1 MRYLV
6 GGPGTYSGDLRCVHA
21 HLVSERGLDEAK
33 VERAVSHLKTIAS
46 EMDLPDDVVS
56 EIMRNAETAK
66 AVILGTDVPGVGGR
80 ASSSLYARLGGDESV
95 GKLVDELHTRLQAL
109 PNLAHIYDGVDMAV
123 QRSCQLAFLRS
134 MWGSG
139 TGSRPGSSGAA
150 FALTTEIAHA
160 HLARGRSLSAYHF
173 RTIEEVL
180 LESLMAQGT
189 SSELIAEV
197 RCSLG
202 AGRSL
207 IYPPNAAAGCPFVST
222 LGMDD
227 ERALEAIIAS
237 QLTATTAV
245 EVSSGAS
252 LTAAATIG
260 RPTIAPAGAVQQSTT
275 SNHMARGSSQARS
288 PDSSDIMCDAGGVG
302 SSSNNDSINGFSGGG
317 GGGTSGNNTSPGP
330 LAAEDEALL
339 DSPLK

>member
-1 MRYLV
+1 M
-6 GGPGTYSGDLRCVHA
+6 S
-21 HLVSERGLDEAK
+21 
-33 VERAVSHLKTIAS
+33 
-46 EMDLPDDVVS
+46 LPS
-56 EIMRNAETAK
+56 RLPHSFRLLCNY
-66 AVILGTDVPGVGGR
+66 ILFFFI
-80 ASSSLYARLGGDESV
+80 
-95 GKLVDELHTRLQAL
+95 K
-109 PNLAHIYDGVDMAV
+109 
-123 QRSCQLAFLRS
+123 
-134 MWGSG
+134 
-139 TGSRPGSSGAA
+139 
-150 FALTTEIAHA
+150 
-160 HLARGRSLSAYHF
+160 
-173 RTIEEVL
+173 
-180 LESLMAQGT
+180 QGT